1 MIFGF
6 FWSFDVF
13 NNVPYWAYF
22 FICWK
27 HLWNYWFWVKHGC
40 CVFYDFWYVKSDL
53 LNVMFICSIDSE
65 FVWHLW
71 VDNNANSVTDFKV
84 SHLRVISS
92 QPDKDFRNSITLS
105 ASYRLIYCGSAGLVL
120 KIPFNILV
128 TNGCLPNSIP
138 SFTGSMS
145 DRMLLAVLIAE
156 YPSPFLY
163 KLNKNLVPSLIV
175 GFEISTVWVLQNVVH
190 CLKYVLY
197 CFLVPDAQEPKIS
210 FSTSK
215 FK

>member
-1 MIFGF
+1 MVFGF
-6 FWSFDVF
+6 FWSFDLF

-71 VDNNANSVTDFKV
+71 VDNNAKSVTNFKV

-92 QPDKDFRNSITLS
+92 QPGKDFRNSITLS
-105 ASYRLIYCGSAGLVL
+105 ASYRLIYCSVGLVL

-128 TNGCLPNSIP
+128 TNGCLPNSTP
-138 SFTGSMS
+138 SFTESMY
-145 DRMLLAVLIAE
+145 DRMLLAVFLQYWLLSIQV
-156 YPSPFLY
+156 PFY
-163 KLNKNLVPSLIV
+163 INL
-175 GFEISTVWVLQNVVH
+175 T
-190 CLKYVLY
+190 
-197 CFLVPDAQEPKIS
+197 KIWCHL
-210 FSTSK
+210 
-215 FK
+215 